1 MVIDTCVLYPSI
13 LRDTILQLAERGL
26 FQPRWSQDILDEL
39 RRNLV
44 DRVITAES
52 FEHLVG
58 QMAIAFED
66 SCVVD
71 YGHQIADT
79 KCETKDRHVLAAA
92 VVAQADA
99 IITFNTKDFPPSA
112 TDDLAIGILT
122 PDDFLLELL
131 EASEA
136 EVLSVLRQQGGRNR
150 RSPKTI
156 NEILTALMRAGVP
169 SFARAVLE
177 S

>member
-1 MVIDTCVLYPSI
+1 LYPSI
-13 LRDTILQLAERGL
+13 LRDTLLQLAERGL
-26 FQPRWSQDILDEL
+26 FQPLWSKDILDEL

-71 YGHQIADT
+71 FGHLIADM
-79 KCETKDRHVLAAA
+79 KCEKKDRHVLAAA
-92 VVAQADA
+92 VAAQADV
-99 IITFNTKDFPPSA
+99 IMTFNTKDFPPNA
-112 TDDLAIGILT
+112 TDELAIGILT

-136 EVLSVLRQQGGRNR
+136 VVLSVLRQQGNRNR
-150 RSPKTI
+150 RPPKTI
-156 NEILTALMRAGVP
+156 DEILNSLMRGGVP
-169 SFARAVLE
+169 LFARAVMELGT
-177 S
+177 